1 TGARPF
7 TVSVS
12 GDVTTTCALARPD
25 SARPRHAA
33 IIDRR
38 NDVRDLRVRCMEFLR
53 LVGLVARRPRPPDGT
68 PDVGAS
74 GHADLDANAAALVG
88 GLDEIGRRRGARDVD
103 VSARPDGGLDF
114 PLVLQRVGATTVAVA
129 RDVGG

>member
-1 TGARPF
+1 MVPSVATVSAASVSGSVTAYTAVSTSPATHCVPPAPLGVPVIVAAETTGARPF

-53 LVGLVARRPRPPDGT
+53 LVGVVARRPRPPGGT
-68 PDVGAS
+68 PDVGGFRAC
-74 GHADLDANAAALVG
+74 
-88 GLDEIGRRRGARDVD
+88 
-103 VSARPDGGLDF
+103 
-114 PLVLQRVGATTVAVA
+114 
-129 RDVGG
+129 